1 MKNKPPPLWLSIF
14 GLSSTLVIILAPF
27 VVVLSASG
35 SSPMPSIDEAIDSPQ
50 YITANGVVTS
60 NNRYDTGEY
69 KLSLDVGHDR
79 TVQVVYQMGGT
90 WGFACSPISNF
101 SEVYKLVPGDRIEVY
116 GPLNAKYANYKDKV
130 IEFCG
135 PDGYIRV
142 VSLAVPVH
150 HDASK

>member
-1 MKNKPPPLWLSIF
+1 
-14 GLSSTLVIILAPF
+14 
-27 VVVLSASG
+27 
-35 SSPMPSIDEAIDSPQ
+35 MPSIDEAIDSPQ